1 MTDTASSMRA
11 RIPAQ
16 SVIEE
21 LVRRKHASRRPSGLA
36 RFFGRSPLPPE
47 SVNWYLG
54 AKGEIAVGSVL
65 AQLPPEWATFHA
77 LPVGTKASDI
87 DHLVVGPGGIFTI
100 NTKNHRGKRI
110 WVARRAML
118 VDGQKVPHI
127 NHAEFE
133 AERVTKLLRE
143 RMPLLPPVQPVVAVV
158 EPRQIT
164 IKEKPEK
171 VKVIDARNLPRWLSG
186 LTVVLAEPELDEV
199 VDILDH
205 PGTWRPFRPTDIQLS
220 PDELLQ
226 QFTELDLRVKRA
238 KVLRVCWALVGWTS
252 VTFGTAALSPLLMEL
267 VMASTQP

>member
-21 LVRRKHASRRPSGLA
+21 LLRRQNASRSPSRLA
-36 RFFGRSPLPPE
+36 RFFGRSPLPAE

-133 AERVTKLLRE
+133 ADRVTKLLRE
-143 RMPLLPPVQPVVAVV
+143 RMPLLPPVQPVIALV
-158 EPRQIT
+158 EPLQIA
-164 IKEKPEK
+164 IDEKPGR
-171 VKVIDARNLPRWLSG
+171 VKVVDARELPRWLAG
-186 LTVVLAEPELDEV
+186 LSVMLSEPELDEV
-199 VDILDH
+199 VDILDD
-205 PGTWRPFRPTDIQLS
+205 PGTWAPTGAPSLS
-220 PDELLQ
+220 ADELMG
-226 QFTELDLRVKRA
+226 QFADLDAQVQRA
-238 KVLRVCWALVGWTS
+238 KARRVTWTIVGC
-252 VTFGTAALSPLLMEL
+252 AALAVITGITLSQMA
-267 VMASTQP
+267 MASVIAG